1 MRIRSAF
8 HRSRRLLGCAGA
20 CLLLGACGLVS
31 GDGNETSTIPATAL
45 LGEANATPAA
55 RRATEKPS
63 GVPATRGVIVQA
75 GDSIGVG
82 LGADNWAAIE
92 HLGLPKGI
100 AIHNVSVSGQWMLTG
115 LGQRDKDLFPFRDK
129 EHTSVLLIQQG
140 TNDLF
145 GGSTAAHLYGNIL
158 KPFVAM
164 SQAAGFYVAVN
175 TVLPRRDSGWMSD
188 PAHEQQ
194 RLEYNQLVRA
204 NSIGADAV
212 IDVAAD
218 PEIGD
223 RSDPGT
229 SSHYA
234 DGVHL
239 RQSGQERLAK
249 MYVKP
254 LGLLLQYP
262 PRTPR

>member
-1 MRIRSAF
+1 
-8 HRSRRLLGCAGA
+8 
-20 CLLLGACGLVS
+20 LLGACGLVS
-31 GDGNETSTIPATAL
+31 GDGNETSTIPAAAL
-45 LGEANATPAA
+45 LSGANATPAA
-55 RRATEKPS
+55 RRAPEKPS
-63 GVPATRGVIVQA
+63 GIPATHGVIVQA

-129 EHTSVLLIQQG
+129 KHTSVLLIQQG

-145 GGSTAAHLYGNIL
+145 GGSTAPHLYENVL
-158 KPFVAM
+158 KPFVSL

-194 RLEYNQLVRA
+194 RLEYNQMVRA

-229 SSHYA
+229 SPHYA

>member
-8 HRSRRLLGCAGA
+8 NRSRRLLGCAGA

-31 GDGNETSTIPATAL
+31 GDGTETSTIPATAL
-45 LGEANATPAA
+45 LGGANATPAA
-55 RRATEKPS
+55 RRAAEKPS
-63 GVPATRGVIVQA
+63 GIPATHGVIVQA

-129 EHTSVLLIQQG
+129 QHTSVLLIQQG

-158 KPFVAM
+158 KPFVSL

-175 TVLPRRDSGWMSD
+175 TVLPRRDSGWISD

-194 RLEYNQLVRA
+194 RLEYNDLVRA

-218 PEIGD
+218 SEIGD
-223 RSDPGT
+223 RSDPG
-229 SSHYA
+229 SSPHYA

-249 MYVKP
+249 MYAKP

-262 PRTPR
+262 RRDPR